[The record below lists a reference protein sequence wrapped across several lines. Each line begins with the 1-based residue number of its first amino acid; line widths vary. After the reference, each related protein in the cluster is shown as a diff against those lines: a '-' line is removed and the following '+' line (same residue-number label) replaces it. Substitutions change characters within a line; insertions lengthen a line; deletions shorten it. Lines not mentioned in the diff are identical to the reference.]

1 MKGTDPPTSPSLE
14 RTRAFAR
21 SNTLVQDADA
31 MNAPRDEAELLA
43 RAREIGGLSIVELAE
58 KLNVPLPPDP
68 RRAKGFVGQLVERAL
83 GAGGSQPA
91 PDFAHLGVELKTLP
105 VDRRGRVR
113 ESTFVCVAPLRD
125 AAESE
130 WSDSPVR
137 AKLARVLFV
146 VVEADPRIPRGAR
159 RIGASFLWSPNEEQ
173 EAILRADY
181 EELMGRLG
189 AGELDA
195 VDARRGRALQLR
207 PKGQD
212 ASVRVRAFDADGAP
226 RLARPRG
233 FYLRARFTRTLL
245 AAERL
250 LPPEGAAVPLA

>member
-1 MKGTDPPTSPSLE
+1 M
-14 RTRAFAR
+14 RRAM
-21 SNTLVQDADA
+21 S
-31 MNAPRDEAELLA
+31 APRDEAELLA
-43 RAREIGGLSIVELAE
+43 RARAIGGLTFVELARRLE
-58 KLNVPLPPDP
+58 VPLPPDP

-83 GAGGSQPA
+83 GAGGSEPE

-113 ESTFVCVAPLRD
+113 ESTFVCTAPLRA

-130 WSDSPVR
+130 WADSPVR

-146 VVEADPRIPRGAR
+146 VVEADPHIPRGAR
-159 RIGASFLWSPNEEQ
+159 RVGASFLWSPDPAQ
-173 EAILRADY
+173 EALLRADY

-189 AGELDA
+189 AGELDH

-207 PKGQD
+207 PKGRD
-212 ASVRVRAFDADGAP
+212 ASARTRAFDADGAP

-233 FYLRARFTRTLL
+233 FYLRARFTQALL
-245 AAERL
+245 AAE
-250 LPPEGAAVPLA
+250 GMLAPDCSA